1 MFFSF
6 SNLFSASKWLA
17 LFEVIFLIR
26 LDSLASKSVVVTKV
40 ACVNLGLKT
49 SAAKASG
56 VVIYLSWFRSV
67 NLFSISVIFVL

>member
-40 ACVNLGLKT
+40 ACVNLALKT

-56 VVIYLSWFRSV
+56 VVMYLSWFLSFG
-67 NLFSISVIFVL
+67 LFSISVIFVL

>member
-56 VVIYLSWFRSV
+56 VVIHLSRSV

>member
-56 VVIYLSWFRSV
+56 VVIHLSWFRSV